1 MRGMMAGIV
10 GVALV
15 CAGCCSTPKQDPMTV
30 DAAMRQVA
38 EGLNAFAAMPL
49 EKRSGLLPDEVT
61 VVLNVT
67 EARTTGIDAQAGATE
82 GPGKLVVD
90 FSRQHT
96 ETRGN
101 QITLK
106 FQNVLLAEKSTI
118 VGSKTPEEIAD
129 LCRGLT
135 NQNFVLKSVMPPAT
149 AK

>member
-1 MRGMMAGIV
+1 MQ
-10 GVALV
+10 GVTVWLIGLALV
-15 CAGCCSTPKQDPMTV
+15 CAGCCSTPKREPLTV

-38 EGLNAFAAMPL
+38 EGLNAFSAMPMD
-49 EKRSGLLPDEVT
+49 KRSGLLPDEVT

-106 FQNVLLAEKSTI
+106 FQNVLLAEKSSI
-118 VGSKTPEEIAD
+118 VGSKTPEEIAA
-129 LCRGLT
+129 LCQGLT
-135 NQNFVLKSVMPPAT
+135 NQNFVLKTVIPAA